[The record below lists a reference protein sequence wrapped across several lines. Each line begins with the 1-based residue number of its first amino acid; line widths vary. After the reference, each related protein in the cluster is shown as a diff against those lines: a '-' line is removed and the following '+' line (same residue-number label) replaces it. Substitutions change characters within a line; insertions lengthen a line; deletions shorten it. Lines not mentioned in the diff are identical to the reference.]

1 MHSNNAQQ
9 ALTNILANTPQMQPI
24 MQMLKNGGNAKAI
37 YENLARQMNVDPNW
51 LINKLTN

>member
-9 ALTNILANTPQMQPI
+9 ALTSILANTPQMQPI
-24 MQMLKNGGNAKAI
+24 IQMLKNGGSAKAI

-51 LINKLTN
+51 LINKLAN